1 MGLETRIVTDE
12 NKFDVLII
20 GSGPAGFSCAIYLS
34 RAGFKVGYIEKN
46 VPGGRLVNIPIIENY
61 PGYKQISGA
70 TLALNM
76 YEQAE
81 AAGAIPIFGE
91 VNQIG
96 TYQDY
101 KVVYTSDG
109 NTRYCKYLVIATGT
123 SSKTLELD
131 EVPKL
136 TGHGISYCAICEGSL
151 AKGQDVV
158 VIGGGDSAVS
168 NAIYL
173 SRICH
178 KIYLIHRRNEFRAKD
193 VFVKQLV
200 EHKNIELV
208 LNSEII
214 QFLGDKKLEGVKI
227 RNKQDN
233 SIKQINCT
241 FAFIYIGSTPNNS
254 FIKDKTM
261 LDKEGYII
269 HNQFNQTN
277 DPQIYVIGDLANKRY
292 QQVTVATGDGTIAA
306 LNIIEALNKTK

>member
-20 GSGPAGFSCAIYLS
+20 GSGPASFSCAIYLC
-34 RAGFKVGYIEKN
+34 RAGLKVGYIEKN
-46 VPGGRLVNIPIIENY
+46 VPGGRLVNISIIENY
-61 PGYKQISGA
+61 PGFKQIDGA
-70 TLALNM
+70 SLALNM

-81 AAGAIPIFGE
+81 AVGAIPIFGE
-91 VNQIG
+91 VRQIG

-101 KVVYTSDG
+101 KVVYTTDG
-109 NTRYCKYLVIATGT
+109 VTRYCKYLVIATGT

-173 SRICH
+173 SRICN
-178 KIYLIHRRNEFRAKD
+178 KVYLIHRRDQFRARES
-193 VFVKQLV
+193 FVAQL
-200 EHKNIELV
+200 EKHPNIELV
-208 LNSEII
+208 MNSEVIE
-214 QFLGDKKLEGVKI
+214 FLGDKKLSGVRVK
-227 RNKQDN
+227 NKDN
-233 SIKQINCT
+233 SIKEIACT
-241 FAFIYIGSTPNNS
+241 FAFIYIGASPNNS

-261 LDKEGYII
+261 LDKDGFII
-269 HNQFNQTN
+269 HNEFMQTS
-277 DPQIYVIGDLANKRY
+277 DPQIYAIGDISNKHY
-292 QQVTVATGDGTIAA
+292 QQITVAVGNGTIAA
-306 LNIIEALNKTK
+306 LNIIEDLNKTK